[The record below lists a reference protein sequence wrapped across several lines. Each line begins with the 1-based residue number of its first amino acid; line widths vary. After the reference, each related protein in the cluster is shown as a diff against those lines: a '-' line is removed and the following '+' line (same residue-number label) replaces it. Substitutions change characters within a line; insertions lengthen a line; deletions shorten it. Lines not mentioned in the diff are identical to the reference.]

1 MKKEK
6 RNWKVIATLF
16 FVCGALFLTACGKP
30 NDEAEKKK
38 AEESA
43 SQPVSQVSEE
53 EAQDSSKKE
62 ESATSEDS
70 QEAEKKEAEKKE
82 EEEKMIAEYKTY
94 VADFHKLSVEEIKEK
109 AKQGESFLLY
119 VGRAT
124 CPDCRK
130 VISSLHGVAQENQL
144 DVFYL
149 DCDDPGDQEMYKA
162 FIDENNIEEIPF
174 LALYD
179 ENGKAMAIDFD
190 FNSIDPKGELIKA
203 LSNAGLINNQKG

>member
-62 ESATSEDS
+62 ESAAAEDS

-82 EEEKMIAEYKTY
+82 EEEKMIAEYETY

-149 DCDDPGDQEMYKA
+149 DCDEPGDQEMYKA

>member
-62 ESATSEDS
+62 ESAAAEDS

-190 FNSIDPKGELIKA
+190 FNSVDPKGELIKA

>member
-62 ESATSEDS
+62 ESAAAEDS

-190 FNSIDPKGELIKA
+190 FNSIDPKAELIKA

>member
-16 FVCGALFLTACGKP
+16 FICGALFLTACGKP
-30 NDEAEKKK
+30 NDEAEKKN

-62 ESATSEDS
+62 ESAAAEDS

-124 CPDCRK
+124 CPDCRR

>member
-62 ESATSEDS
+62 ESAAAEDS